1 MEIINYDNYKI
12 YDNGNVERFGKFL
25 KPALNGKGYYFV
37 GLYKDGKPKKRYIHR
52 LIALHFID
60 NPENHPCVDHI
71 DRNPKNNQIENLRW
85 VTRIQNNRNK
95 TKMKN
100 TTSKYYGVCWH
111 KKANKYLVTIMINKK
126 KIHLGYFVNEE
137 DGAKRYN
144 KYLEDQNLEFFNKNI
159 IDLIF

>member
-1 MEIINYDNYKI
+1 MEIIGFDNYKI
-12 YDNGNVERFGKFL
+12 YENGNGKIL
-25 KPALNGKGYYFV
+25 KPRLYTNGYYNV
-37 GLYKDGKPKKRYIHR
+37 ILYKDGKPKKRYIHR

-71 DRNPKNNQIENLRW
+71 DRDTKNNQIGNLRW
-85 VTRIQNNRNK
+85 VTRSQNNRNK
-95 TKMKN
+95 TKVKN
-100 TTSKYYGVCWH
+100 TSSKYYGVCWK
-111 KKANKYLVTIMINKK
+111 KKANKYEVRIKIDKK
-126 KIHLGYFVNEE
+126 RIHLGYFVNEE